1 MKPAYREGRREVFGA
16 RDWGARL
23 PRGAV
28 YLLVVASLVCAQAP
42 AAAPDS
48 VAGATAY
55 LDAGAQDLVLRAR
68 ERRGSHTGAI
78 TGYRA
83 LVRQR
88 MFMGLRALPRDRV
101 LYRQE
106 LAARIAW
113 RRGGPD
119 TVSVVGAREGVPI
132 VSRGLSIPD
141 DLAKDA
147 PDVVFDPTDDRLMI
161 GQDDSSFMYQP
172 LASGGEANYR
182 FRSGD
187 TTEIGF
193 ADRSIRLIELR
204 VAPRRA
210 DVHLMVGS
218 LWIDAATGDVV
229 EALFRPARP
238 FDLERDASPES
249 NDKVPGFLKP
259 IRAELTFGTVQYAQW
274 DGRWWLPR
282 LVALEGVAT
291 VGAFA
296 VIPFRYE
303 RAYSDYEIE
312 GDTATVVVRG
322 PPDSTRVRDSVVV
335 RLAGDSAAVL
345 ASDTSPPSFVTDAN
359 AMISASD
366 MRDLLARVPSSAFA
380 ADHEGPATVSWRRLA
395 RYNRV
400 EGLSLGAAMERSGR
414 RLALNLSARMGV
426 ADLEPNGELGV
437 ATRFGSAL
445 IHVTGYRRLAAANPW
460 TNPLGLGNS
469 LDALVLGRDDGAYFR
484 AAGAELTVQPAI
496 TAVQSY
502 AVRLFWERQTPAL
515 AETQASFAHWV
526 SPTHRF
532 LPNIAAATADQ
543 LGAAVILRGF
553 NSELDGDAS
562 VGTLRF
568 ARVALTS
575 RLTAR
580 LPAGL
585 LGGVEAAAGTS
596 AGQLPVQSLWYL
608 GGPATLRGY
617 DGLAAAGEAFWR
629 GRVELANALPFPRL
643 ALFSDVGWAGARAE
657 HFRGRP
663 LMSVGVG
670 ASVFDGLLRADLA
683 RALRSPTGWRF
694 DVYVDAIL

>member
-1 MKPAYREGRREVFGA
+1 MYF
-16 RDWGARL
+16 
-23 PRGAV
+23 
-28 YLLVVASLVCAQAP
+28 LVVASLVCLQVP
-42 AAAPDS
+42 AAPP
-48 VAGATAY
+48 AY
-55 LDAGAQDLVLRAR
+55 LDPGAQDLVRRAR

-88 MFMGLRALPRDRV
+88 MFLGLRALRRDRV

-119 TVSVVGAREGVPI
+119 TVSVVGAREGVPV
-132 VSRGLSIPD
+132 VSPELSIPD

-147 PDVVFDPTDDRLMI
+147 PDVVFDPTDDRLMV

-193 ADRSIRLIELR
+193 ADHSIRLIELR

-238 FDLERDASPES
+238 FDLERDASRKS
-249 NDKVPGFLKP
+249 SDKVPGFLKP
-259 IRAELTFGTVQYAQW
+259 IRAELKFGTVQYAQW

-282 LVALEGVAT
+282 LIALEGVAT
-291 VGAFA
+291 VGSFA

-303 RAYSDYEIE
+303 RTYSDYEIE
-312 GDTATVVVRG
+312 GDTTTVVVRG
-322 PPDSTRVRDSVVV
+322 SPNLIRVRDSVVV
-335 RLAGDSAAVL
+335 QLAGDSAAVL
-345 ASDTSPPSFVTDAN
+345 ASDSSPPSFVSDAN
-359 AMISASD
+359 AMISEAD
-366 MRDLLARVPSSAFA
+366 LRDLLARVPSSAFA
-380 ADHEGPATVSWRRLA
+380 AAHEGPATVSWRRLV

-400 EGLSLGAAMERSGR
+400 EALSLGAAMARTGGPI
-414 RLALNLSARMGV
+414 ALSLSARLGV
-426 ADLEPNGELGV
+426 ADLEPNGELGMS
-437 ATRFGSAL
+437 TRLGGTL
-445 IHVTGYRRLAAANPW
+445 LRLTGYRRLAAANPW
-460 TNPLGLGNS
+460 TNSLGLGNS
-469 LDALVLGRDDGAYFR
+469 VDALLLGRDDGAYFR
-484 AAGAELTVQPAI
+484 AAGAEAIVQPAI
-496 TAVQSY
+496 TAPQTY
-502 AVRLFWERQTPAL
+502 AVRLFWEHQTPAL
-515 AETQASFAHWV
+515 AETQASVAHWV
-526 SPTHRF
+526 SATHLF
-532 LPNIAAATADQ
+532 LPNIAAATANQ
-543 LGAAVILRGF
+543 LGAAVTLRGLK
-553 NSELDGDAS
+553 SELEGDAS

-575 RLTAR
+575 RLTVR
-580 LPAGL
+580 LPVGL
-585 LGGVEAAAGTS
+585 LGGAEAAAGTS
-596 AGQLPVQSLWYL
+596 AGSVPVQSLWYL

-617 DGLAAAGEAFWR
+617 DGLALAGETFWR
-629 GRVELANALPFPRL
+629 GRVELAHGLPFPRV

-657 HFRGRP
+657 YFRGRP

-683 RALRSPTGWRF
+683 HALRSPTGWRF
-694 DVYVDAIL
+694 DVYMDAIL